1 MKIQIIMLILI
12 MTALIPVAN
21 ADVVGD
27 LDLKVNEYNEN
38 ADQLPSFL
46 KSLLGNEV
54 IKLAIMTNDGKEIYL
69 KLVTEDAYVTIF
81 EKIDKNTDIGET
93 IVIGT
98 SEDTIQKI
106 LSSEDPLT
114 TFLDAKENGDIVIEP
129 VGFVNNIV
137 FTVANVLLKISQ
149 FLGFA

>member
-1 MKIQIIMLILI
+1 MKSQIIMLILI
-12 MTALIPVAN
+12 MTALIPVAS
-21 ADVVGD
+21 ADIVGD

-54 IKLAIMTNDGKEIYL
+54 IKLSIMTNDGKEIYL

-81 EKIDKNTDIGET
+81 EKIDKNTEIGET

-114 TFLDAKENGDIVIEP
+114 TFLDAKENGEIVIEP
-129 VGFVNNIV
+129 VGFVNNIA